1 MAKVTKKKAT
11 GNEQPVGGERLRAA
25 RESNDMSVEKIAKEL
40 NLDKQ
45 KVRALENNEF
55 ESLGAPV
62 FAKGHLR
69 NYAKVVGVGVQ
80 DIMTDYYKMNRAAGL
95 PPVIGTR
102 RRVRLDIDP
111 LHALIGLIVFLLIII
126 TSYWFL
132 SRQAADLEVAVI
144 EPEALAPFVAEP
156 TAFASVD
163 DGEELEIESIVA
175 EPQAD
180 SFGDDYGE
188 TLVAPAKMQGKLNL
202 MGADSLPILGTSQ
215 MDIRLSFKGECW
227 AEVSDNA
234 GRRLFYDLGRDG
246 RVVNISGDAPLQL
259 VLGDAKNV
267 EITVAGNPWPVAPSM
282 LTGRPARLTI
292 PAQ

>member
-11 GNEQPVGGERLRAA
+11 GNKQPVGGERLRAA
-25 RESNDMSVEKIAKEL
+25 RESNDMSVEKVAKEL
-40 NLDKQ
+40 NLDEKR
-45 KVRALENNEF
+45 VRALENNEF

-69 NYAKVVGVGVQ
+69 NYAKLVGVSVQ

-95 PPVIGTR
+95 PPVMGTR

-111 LHALIGLIVFLLIII
+111 VHALIGLIVFLLIII
-126 TSYWFL
+126 TAYWFL

-144 EPEALAPFVAEP
+144 EPEVLAPFVAEP
-156 TAFASVD
+156 TALASID
-163 DGEELEIESIVA
+163 DGEEPEIESIVA
-175 EPQAD
+175 ELQAD
-180 SFGDDYGE
+180 DFGE
-188 TLVAPAKMQGKLNL
+188 TLVAPAKAQGKLNL

-215 MDIRLSFKGECW
+215 MEISLSFTGECW

-246 RVVNISGDAPLQL
+246 RVVKISGEAPLQL

-267 EITVAGNPWPVAPSM
+267 AITVAGNPWPVATSM